1 MFKTMKQAFGWAV
14 GYVLGL
20 TAMKFAA
27 EVISNGIGSKKNKD
41 ESTNN

>member
-20 TAMKFAA
+20 AAMKFVG
-27 EVISNGIGSKKNKD
+27 EVISNGFSKETKD
-41 ESTNN
+41 ESADD